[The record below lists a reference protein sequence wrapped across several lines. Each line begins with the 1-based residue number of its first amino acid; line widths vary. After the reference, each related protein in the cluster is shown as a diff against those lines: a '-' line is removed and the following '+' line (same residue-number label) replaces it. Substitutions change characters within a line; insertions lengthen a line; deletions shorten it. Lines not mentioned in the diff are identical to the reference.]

1 MRNLKTQGRKE
12 PGKIPLNRGVELLLR
27 KKKPQ
32 KNNVILFQFGKLL
45 NLFKREITV
54 YFEFSLD
61 IRKPKQKEN

>member
-1 MRNLKTQGRKE
+1 MRNLKIQGRKE

-27 KKKPQ
+27 KKKLQ

-61 IRKPKQKEN
+61 IRKRKQKEN

>member
-12 PGKIPLNRGVELLLR
+12 PKKIPLNRGVELLLR
-27 KKKPQ
+27 KKKLQ

>member
-27 KKKPQ
+27 KKKLQ

>member
-1 MRNLKTQGRKE
+1 MRNLKIQGRKE

-27 KKKPQ
+27 KKKLQ
-32 KNNVILFQFGKLL
+32 KNNVILFQFEKLL